1 MLWLSVIAGMP
12 ARAEH
17 TVTLLLSEPTGIY
30 REAAL
35 ALQRELK
42 QQEAGGG
49 IRWRHVGEQPD
60 LAGDAGGLIVALG
73 VRALKHALDAPGS
86 APVLAVLVPNLTYAS
101 IIAERPQARRRQ
113 AVSALFLDQP
123 YARQMQ
129 LIRNALPQARRVG
142 VLVGPATASQADELA
157 RITRDAGLEARIL
170 AINNREQ
177 LFSGLSQLAGDVD
190 VLLLLPDPQVVGGDS
205 LRALFLLTYQRRLP
219 IVAYASSLVQAGATL
234 GLYATPAQMGSEAG
248 MWIRE
253 MLAGKGAGKSTTRSP
268 QLFTVETNRNVA
280 RTLELQLP
288 SSESLNFL
296 LEAERKR

>member
-1 MLWLSVIAGMP
+1 
-12 ARAEH
+12 
-17 TVTLLLSEPTGIY
+17 
-30 REAAL
+30 
-35 ALQRELK
+35 
-42 QQEAGGG
+42 
-49 IRWRHVGEQPD
+49 
-60 LAGDAGGLIVALG
+60 
-73 VRALKHALDAPGS
+73 
-86 APVLAVLVPNLTYAS
+86 
-101 IIAERPQARRRQ
+101 
-113 AVSALFLDQP
+113 
-123 YARQMQ
+123 MQ

-253 MLAGKGAGKSTTRSP
+253 MLAGKGAGKSTTRFP